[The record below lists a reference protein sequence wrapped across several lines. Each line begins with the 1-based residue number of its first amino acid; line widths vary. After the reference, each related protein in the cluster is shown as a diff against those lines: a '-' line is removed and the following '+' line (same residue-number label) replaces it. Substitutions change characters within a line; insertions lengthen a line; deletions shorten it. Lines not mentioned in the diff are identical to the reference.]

1 MDKLIIPN
9 GVISNHDNI
18 LQLKD
23 KVTTLKFKIS
33 TLEDL
38 FFSMNEHITT
48 KLLTANKISINEETE
63 FLGDLTNAPDTSF
76 ATIKYVKDKII
87 ETGGFDPTETIEF
100 KNRTQAFTTLAPA
113 SITKL
118 YITSPEH
125 ELENNEV
132 ITKKYFDDH
141 KDFDK
146 NVTLELTNL
155 TKSLKTSGPV
165 EINGLTEIKGEE
177 TTTLLNVSGNIEAKK
192 YNGIDIIG
200 LNNQINT
207 GENSLVNKISKNT
220 DDISTLNTQI
230 NIGDTSLKN
239 QIHQNTT
246 NISALDTQINNGDE
260 SLVNKINK
268 NTTNISTLNAQINDG
283 EESLVNKIGKNAFN
297 ISANTN
303 AISINSISISS
314 NSADIA
320 TLKTNTTNTTSGELS
335 THKITIGD
343 TTTSG
348 ELNITGKATVSNVD
362 ISNTNSIINHKYL
375 VDYVD
380 TKTLDLDNPLTINNT
395 ITSNYNNSQTTLNGG
410 IINTNKIIEE
420 TETKSSVLNPGNLY
434 LSSENDKSFDY
445 RKYEY
450 IDSSDHQVKPLYSC
464 VSSIMN
470 LTGDIYFGF
479 DGQTY
484 LLKYSNDKLLD
495 INIESGKYNTGFCD
509 LNNNVYMIKDNSN
522 SLYKLNTITDT
533 ITTIPFNTSDAIAK
547 CGCVDNNNVMYIG
560 LKESNHILR
569 YIINSESPVFENV
582 EISNT
587 DNTKV
592 LCCAKDSNNN
602 IYLGLESQ
610 KYFVKVNAM
619 LDTSAL
625 NSYSYINFSE
635 TNETCNCMAIDANDN
650 LYIGISNANYIYH
663 YNINT
668 SECEKISFAD
678 IVDNV
683 SLNATTMAINS
694 NNELYIGFNNQ
705 IGYILKYNI
714 NSRFS
719 KIDFSSV
726 LNSWVGKSATYC
738 SSIVINKNDTIFIST
753 QIDTNYLII
762 YNDYSHGQLNL
773 NPNKIVLTD
782 NINTTIITSSSINI
796 DNGTVEQTLNN
807 DKSIVNVGYYNAHV
821 SIINTQI
828 TEINEQV
835 NKNTEDI
842 TTLTETTNSLNTHL
856 TNLSQNVDLRTN
868 SATGEINTGT
878 INISKASVLSTNGT
892 SETSLVNK
900 GYIDNKISNDITE
913 AINNIPSQ
921 ALDTTKP
928 LTITNTITGNTIVS
942 KGDLQILDS
951 LGNLLERTVLINSD
965 DFTTQIFKNK
975 TIVSNNIITIKSVD
989 KESLKYTP
997 ATNTLDIL
1005 DTKFNIN
1012 GILNISN
1019 ATTETKLVL
1028 SNDSISS
1035 TDGTNTSL
1043 MTPTGITTTGELSSN
1058 SLNINNNTVKITN
1071 TGDITSNSLT
1081 TKTITTDT
1089 ITVTQSNGNTIDKTL
1104 ITPSAIQ
1111 TNEIKSSLI
1120 NSIDATNT
1128 PSDLSIQLDE
1138 TKSLVL
1144 TDGTT
1149 TSLNLTPKTGTIKLL
1164 EPNNISI
1171 VDSDNIGTVKISN
1184 TDISSSNM
1192 YIGNYTPGY
1201 EQYKELTGRLFNTL
1215 YYKGDYA
1222 YYVSSRRETE
1232 VIYYDIYKCN
1242 IITNDEPILIASIN
1256 NIIMSLMLDSNDNI
1270 YIGYRTKPEFGI
1282 ITNGVLTDHQFESDI
1297 ISGYTSYII
1306 LKMIIHDNILY
1317 IIIKRNNDDTETSD
1331 MILYQYNISTGS
1343 HQILINS
1350 TDHIL
1355 FDACTDMYIGDNNII
1370 YLSCYSNAYIT
1381 YDINSNT
1388 YLEHTFTDNNS
1399 YITEIFYANNN
1410 VYLADNSNDQLI
1422 EISESETKYLNMSFR
1437 DGIIQ
1442 MTYCNNILYIK
1453 DEYDYC
1459 IYAIQ
1464 NMKVVNKLNLPRNT
1478 YNDTIYIDNYSD
1490 GSHVIIIHGSSE
1502 GGNPD
1507 PNVQP
1512 MAVNVNYNYYY
1523 IYSAEI
1529 SNNCSIFTDNKI
1541 TLFDY
1546 CRIAD
1551 EIIKINK
1558 SITFTN
1564 NNTQYAEI
1572 NATDGLLTNNIKSYN
1587 ITIENDLK
1595 VPYDKILNICS
1606 SHAIKFKSDNNDNN
1620 WIENASYDNLTN
1632 NFTVT
1637 NQESGIYEAN
1647 TLTVTGNITSID
1659 NITSLREITA
1669 EKLLLPTDDNH
1680 LYYGPNP
1687 KLNKMTYGSLPF
1699 NSIAQDTLNN
1709 TNTYYISI
1717 GNESE
1722 SYILQYNSVG
1732 NILKKIVENKG
1743 VCYAMCPHK
1752 RNNYYAM
1759 IMVCGA
1765 LIDNGDSEHTTTL
1778 IESDNYIYWSTNSN
1792 SYAEYPLG
1800 HGIKYSK
1807 AIFSNTTNDC
1817 LYILSYL
1824 YDENTRKYISVLG
1837 LHYGVINSNI
1847 YTMFDSS
1854 NGVPTDIIAMC
1865 KKSDNEA
1872 YILCESQKIY
1882 VATFTSSPPN
1892 VSISTEP
1899 IFNIGINYKF
1909 KSMCLYDNKLFLT
1922 ESDYPYYKSTT
1933 ATDILYYWII
1943 GTPGL
1948 TSITLPFQMTM
1959 TNIKFYNNG
1968 GLLYIYD
1975 VNSATDA
1982 NHYMEYD
1989 GTSIIRYEYP
1999 TTYID
2004 GAYKNAFSAQ
2014 QMIYIENKNCHFFG
2028 LTGNYNFGV
2037 IDKINELSTFNV
2049 SHLIIPKPLSNTGEC
2064 RLSSDGIYLFIVN
2077 SSGQGCKIQITTG
2090 EITPYTP

>member
-23 KVTTLKFKIS
+23 KLTTLKFKIS

-48 KLLTANKISINEETE
+48 KLLTTDKISINKETE
-63 FLGDLTNAPDTSF
+63 FLGDLTNASDNSF

-146 NVTLELTNL
+146 NVTLELINL

-246 NISALDTQINNGDE
+246 NISALDIQINNGDE
-260 SLVNKINK
+260 SLVNKISK

-283 EESLVNKIGKNAFN
+283 EESLVNKISKNAFN

-343 TTTSG
+343 NTTSG

-450 IDSSDHQVKPLYSC
+450 IDISDHQIKPLYSC
-464 VSSIMN
+464 ISSIMN

-479 DGQTY
+479 DGQTH

-495 INIESGKYNTGFCD
+495 INIESGKYNAGFCD
-509 LNNNVYMIKDNSN
+509 LNNNVYMIKDNGN
-522 SLYKLNTITDT
+522 SLYKLNAITDT

-547 CGCVDNNNVMYIG
+547 CGCVDNNNVIYIG

-569 YIINSESPVFENV
+569 YIINSESPVFESV

-587 DNTKV
+587 NNTV

-602 IYLGLESQ
+602 IYLALESQ
-610 KYFVKVNAM
+610 KYFVKVNTM
-619 LDTSAL
+619 LDTSVV

-650 LYIGISNANYIYH
+650 LYIGVSNANYIYH

-705 IGYILKYNI
+705 IGYILKYDI

-719 KIDFSSV
+719 KIDFSTV

-738 SSIVINKNDTIFIST
+738 SSIVINKNDTVFIST

-782 NINTTIITSSSINI
+782 NINTAIITSSSINI
-796 DNGTVEQTLNN
+796 NNGTVEQTLNN

-835 NKNTEDI
+835 NKNKQDI
-842 TTLTETTNSLNTHL
+842 TTLTETTNTLNTNF
-856 TNLSQNVDLRTN
+856 TDFSNNVNLRIN
-868 SATGEINTGT
+868 SETGEINTGT
-878 INISKASVLSTNGT
+878 INIAKASVLSTNGT
-892 SETSLVNK
+892 FETSLVNK
-900 GYIDNKISNDITE
+900 GYIDNKISE
-913 AINNIPSQ
+913 AISNIPPAQ
-921 ALDTTKP
+921 PLDTTKP
-928 LTITNTITGNTIVS
+928 LTITNTITGNNIIS

-951 LGNLLERTVLINSD
+951 TGKILEQTSKDSSNILTTNINED
-965 DFTTQIFKNK
+965 K
-975 TIVSNNIITIKSVD
+975 TIVSNNIISIKTAD
-989 KESLKYTP
+989 KEKLRYSFVS
-997 ATNTLDIL
+997 NTLDIL

-1012 GILNISN
+1012 G
-1019 ATTETKLVL
+1019 T
-1028 SNDSISS
+1028 
-1035 TDGTNTSL
+1035 
-1043 MTPTGITTTGELSSN
+1043 
-1058 SLNINNNTVKITN
+1058 LNINDIVKITN

-1089 ITVTQSNGNTIDKTL
+1089 ITVTQSNGNVADKTV

-1111 TNEIKSSLI
+1111 TNEIKSTFI

-1149 TSLNLTPKTGTIKLL
+1149 ISLNLTPKTGTIKLL

-1171 VDSDNIGTVKISN
+1171 VNSDNIGTVNISN
-1184 TDISSSNM
+1184 TDIYSSNM

-1270 YIGYRTKPEFGI
+1270 YIGYYTKSAFGI
-1282 ITNGVLTDHQFESDI
+1282 ITNGILTDHQFENDI
-1297 ISGYTSYII
+1297 VIADYTAYNTR
-1306 LKMIIHDNILY
+1306 KMIIHDNILY
-1317 IIIKRNNDDTETSD
+1317 IIIKRSNDDTEASD

-1350 TDHIL
+1350 TDHAL
-1355 FDACTDMYIGDNNII
+1355 FEHYTDIYIGDNNII

-1388 YLEHTFTDNNS
+1388 YLEHTFTNNDC
-1399 YITEIFYANNN
+1399 YIKGILYANNN
-1410 VYLADNSNDQLI
+1410 VYLVDNSNNQLI
-1422 EISESETKYLNMSFR
+1422 EISGSETKYLNMSSR
-1437 DGIIQ
+1437 DDIIQ

-1453 DEYDYC
+1453 DAYNSC
-1459 IYAIQ
+1459 VYAIQ
-1464 NMKVVNKLNLPRNT
+1464 NMKVVNKLNLLQNT

-1529 SNNCSIFTDNKI
+1529 SDSCSIFTDNKI

-1572 NATDGLLTNNIKSYN
+1572 NATDGLLTNNIKSYD

-1659 NITSLREITA
+1659 NITSLHEITA
-1669 EKLLLPTDDNH
+1669 EKLLLPADDNH

-1732 NILKKIVENKG
+1732 NTLKKIVENKG

-1778 IESDNYIYWSTNSN
+1778 IESDKYIYWNTNSN

-1800 HGIKYSK
+1800 HDIKYSK

-1824 YDENTRKYISVLG
+1824 YDENIRKYISVLG

-1854 NGVPTDIIAMC
+1854 NGVPTDIVAMC

-1882 VATFTSSPPN
+1882 VVTFTSPPPN

-1899 IFNIGINYKF
+1899 ILDLSGTAYKF
-1909 KSMCLYDNKLFLT
+1909 KSMYLFDNKLFLI

-1933 ATDILYYWII
+1933 ATDTLYYWVI
-1943 GTPGL
+1943 GEPGL
-1948 TSITLPFQMTM
+1948 TTITIPFQM

-1975 VNSATDA
+1975 VNSATDT
-1982 NHYMEYD
+1982 NYYMTYN
-1989 GTSIIRYEYP
+1989 GTITNSYKYP

-2004 GAYKNAFSAQ
+2004 GAYKNAYGVQ
-2014 QMIYIENKNCHFFG
+2014 QMMYISYKNSFFFG
-2028 LTGNYNFGV
+2028 LADYYNFGV

-2049 SHLIIPKPLSNTGEC
+2049 SHLIIPKPLSNTDEC